1 MTVIDYHN
9 RRIPE
14 YYDTMYMD
22 GYEPWEILEA
32 VHKSMRRMLAEREAE
47 KIKKAESLGV
57 QIISESDFRSIVG
70 EVSATDPKQEELEPS
85 LF

>member
-47 KIKKAESLGV
+47 NLIVFLLCKNT
-57 QIISESDFRSIVG
+57 IS
-70 EVSATDPKQEELEPS
+70 K
-85 LF
+85 LFVIDCK

>member
-1 MTVIDYHN
+1 MSIMNHYFRDVPD
-9 RRIPE
+9 

-47 KIKKAESLGV
+47 KNSVNEVKITSVIK
-57 QIISESDFRSIVG
+57 RR
-70 EVSATDPKQEELEPS
+70 
-85 LF
+85 

>member
-1 MTVIDYHN
+1 MSLIDQYFSKV
-9 RRIPE
+9 PE

-47 KIKKAESLGV
+47 KNSVNEVKITSVIK
-57 QIISESDFRSIVG
+57 RR
-70 EVSATDPKQEELEPS
+70 
-85 LF
+85 

>member
-32 VHKSMRRMLAEREAE
+32 VHKSMRRRLAEREAE
-47 KIKKAESLGV
+47 KNSVNEVKITSVIK
-57 QIISESDFRSIVG
+57 RR
-70 EVSATDPKQEELEPS
+70 
-85 LF
+85 